1 MSIKIEMLRCF
12 LAVAESGSLAE
23 ASGRLGR
30 TPSAVSMMLKQFE
43 DHIGAPLF
51 ETSRKSKLSPLGG
64 QVLAEARRELAHFD
78 RTVAMIEGLSKA
90 EQGLVRL
97 VATPSVAQ
105 MILPPVIRRFLDTHE
120 NVQIDLRD
128 MDSQS
133 VHHEMRAE
141 RADIGLA
148 GIGPMSGVDAL
159 PLFRD
164 PFGVVCR
171 ADHALSRDW
180 DRLTWADLR
189 EVSYIANGLCDQ
201 IRDPD
206 FRPIRAA
213 AKLSVHNTASLLGVV
228 REGIGVTVLP
238 KLAVPPEFADLVFL
252 PLLDST
258 AQREVWML
266 SQPAA
271 MLTPA
276 ARALRDA
283 LRSGICGWS

>member
-1 MSIKIEMLRCF
+1 MSIKIEMMRCF
-12 LAVAESGSLAE
+12 HAVAESGSLAE
-23 ASGRLGR
+23 ASDRLGR

-43 DHIGAPLF
+43 DHIGASLF
-51 ETSRKSKLSPLGG
+51 ETSRKSKLTPLGV
-64 QVLAEARRELAHFD
+64 QVLAEARRELEHFD

-90 EQGLVRL
+90 ELGLVRL

-105 MILPPVIRRFLDTHE
+105 MILPPVLRRFLDTHQ

-133 VHHEMRAE
+133 VHQEMRAE

-148 GIGPMSGVDAL
+148 GIGPMSGVDAV

-171 ADHALSRDW
+171 ADHPLAKDW
-180 DRLTWADLR
+180 DSLTWSDLS

-238 KLAVPPEFADLVFL
+238 KMAVPPEFTDLVFL
-252 PLLDST
+252 PLVDT
-258 AQREVWML
+258 AAQREVWLL

-276 ARALRDA
+276 ARALRDE
-283 LRSGICGWS
+283 LQSGVSP

>member
-12 LAVAESGSLAE
+12 HAVADSGSLAV
-23 ASGRLGR
+23 ASERLGR

-43 DHIGAPLF
+43 DHVGAPLF
-51 ETSRKSKLSPLGG
+51 ETSRKSKLTPLGA

-78 RTVAMIEGLSKA
+78 RTVTMIEGLSRA
-90 EQGLVRL
+90 ELGLVRL
-97 VATPSVAQ
+97 AATPSVAQ
-105 MILPPVIRRFLDTHE
+105 MILPPVIRRFLEAHP
-120 NVQIDLRD
+120 NVQIDIRD

-133 VHHEMRAE
+133 VLNELQAE

-148 GIGPMSGVDAL
+148 GIGPLIGFNSA

-171 ADHALSRDW
+171 ADHSLARDW
-180 DRLTWADLR
+180 GKLTWTDLA

-206 FRPIRAA
+206 FRPIRAG
-213 AKLSVHNTASLLGVV
+213 AKLSVFNTASLLGVV

-238 KLAVPPEFADLVFL
+238 KLAVPPEFTDLVFL
-252 PLLDST
+252 PLVDST
-258 AQREVWML
+258 AQREVWLL
-266 SQPAA
+266 SQPET
-271 MLTPA
+271 LITPA
-276 ARALRDA
+276 AGALLDA
-283 LRSGICGWS
+283 LKAEFLVGD